1 MAWADGFAGSA
12 LQAVVQMQ
20 PFICTDLLVI
30 NQNFTDAADTAAWGF
45 FVNLKQAKGRATA
58 DA

>member
-20 PFICTDLLVI
+20 PLIIADHLVF
-30 NQNFTDAADTAAWGF
+30 NQNFADGADTAARGF
-45 FVNLKQAKGRATA
+45 FVNLKQAKGRTTA